1 MFHKRNPNKP
11 KPCLKKKKKKLLQG
25 KLSLW
30 SGTVLRTGLGKLEP
44 FERNALWHN
53 DMQLHIYDVMM

>member
-11 KPCLKKKKKKLLQG
+11 KPCLKKKKKLLQG

-30 SGTVLRTGLGKLEP
+30 SGTVLRTELGKLEP
-44 FERNALWHN
+44 LERNALWHN
-53 DMQLHIYDVMM
+53 HMQLYIYDVMM